1 MSRLIALLLPL
12 FLLFSGCLSA
22 KHQPVQAPGS
32 MAVSVAGS
40 LSALDT
46 TEVKAVPEALEVAMA
61 GLLEERNL
69 LPKPVPADSFVAAF
83 TTKRT
88 PQHRLA
94 LIADVSTDTD
104 LLFLVDTTVAYY
116 SQMNGRYRWTVEVD
130 ATISPRNDLSQAF
143 SAQFQVPVFLEH
155 YHEKEAAA
163 LEASVPLLERRLGA
177 LLDAYLGGL

>member
-1 MSRLIALLLPL
+1 MSRLIVLLSPIFLLLA
-12 FLLFSGCLSA
+12 GCMAA
-22 KHQPVQAPGS
+22 KHQPVQAPGNL
-32 MAVSVAGS
+32 AVSSAACMAS
-40 LSALDT
+40 LDS
-46 TEVKAVPEALEVAMA
+46 TEVQAVPAALEAAMA

-69 LPKPVPADSFVAAF
+69 LAKPVPASSFLGPFA
-83 TTKRT
+83 TKRT

-104 LLFLVDTTVAYY
+104 LLFLVDTNVAYY

-130 ATISPRNDLSQAF
+130 ATISPRSDLSEAF
-143 SAQFQVPVFLEH
+143 TAQFQVPVFLEH

-163 LEASVPLLERRLGA
+163 LEAAVPLLERRLGA